1 MKNIIQVSK
10 AYCINGKIKNS
21 LFELRTNDF
30 EKFKKNV
37 IASANF
43 KANLENSPIRIQ
55 ETEISIYI
63 DYLDVTSFGLVDV
76 MYLKN

>member
-1 MKNIIQVSK
+1 MKTIIQVSK
-10 AYCINGKIKNS
+10 AYCINGKIENS

-30 EKFKKNV
+30 EKFKRNV
-37 IASANF
+37 IDSANF

-55 ETEISIYI
+55 ETEISLYI